1 MPLENQPN
9 SNMRPQPPG
18 FDKDPPDVGTIN
30 PSYPHAPGVGSRG
43 QGTRGAPFGASGHA
57 VGGGA
62 ELWYAGDERDDTSE
76 EDEEGDDTEQS
87 PHDREDQPDWEKRAQ
102 DAMRFSTTYLDS
114 NYRQKWD
121 DSLRAFNNQHPADSK
136 YNGENFK
143 KRSHLFVP
151 VTRTVIRKNEAAAC
165 KAFFSNHDVASIRA
179 LNEGDPRQVASAAM
193 MKELVQYRCKHTLHW
208 FQFLIGGLQDAQ
220 KQGACVANVEWVY
233 QSRRN
238 VNGKLV
244 TSKDQ
249 PVTRLTPLE
258 NMRFDPSASWMDPF
272 NDSPYLIELVQMYVG
287 DVKAKMARP
296 DPKGRKWKTYSDTE
310 IRTSSPDDSTRQA
323 RLGMQQ
329 DPAQEN
335 RSISDYEVCWVQ
347 RHIHRWDGNDWHFW
361 TLSDGKLLTDPEL
374 LEHVVFHG
382 RRPYILGFAVLETH
396 KPLPCSV
403 PELVKPLQDAINGLE
418 NQRNDNVLFALNK
431 RHKVKRGANVDT
443 VALLRNVPGGI
454 VNVDNMEDLE
464 ELPTPDVT
472 ASSYQ
477 EEDRKRQAF
486 DDLVGN
492 FNPMQLHQAGAPRE
506 AQGTVRMLQGP
517 ASEMTEYML
526 QTYAITFVVEV
537 LRHLVLLE
545 QHYETDKKVLAIAGQ
560 KAKLLQ
566 KFGQDEVTDEMLAQE
581 LTTEVNVGMG
591 STDTTAMLARLV
603 YAMREYAQL
612 AKIAPPGINLAE
624 ILKEFMSLSGYQDGE
639 RFSTQGNAEMAK
651 LEQVNKQLM
660 QMVQDLK
667 RHKNDKEQG
676 NILNFVAKREAIQAR
691 ERMEASKGKHQIAH
705 TYAQHLLDQDDA
717 LLQHALGGLAA
728 EQQGQQ
734 QAQLSAQ
741 NAQQQ
746 QEAAAAA
753 PPKPAA

>member
-1 MPLENQPN
+1 
-9 SNMRPQPPG
+9 MRPQAPG
-18 FDKDPPDVGTIN
+18 FDDNAPDVGTIN
-30 PSYPHAPGVGSRG
+30 AGYPHPPGVGSRG
-43 QGTRGAPFGASGHA
+43 DGTRGVPFGASGRP

-62 ELWYAGDERDDTSE
+62 ELYYMGTERGDQSDEDDD
-76 EDEEGDDTEQS
+76 DEEEAA
-87 PHDREDQPDWEKRAQ
+87 PYDREDQPEWEKRAK

-121 DSLRAFNNQHPADSK
+121 DSLRAFNNQHPGDSK
-136 YNGENFK
+136 YNSENFR

-165 KAFFSNHDVASIRA
+165 KAFFSNHDVASIRP
-179 LNEGDPRQVASAAM
+179 LNEGDPKQVASAAV
-193 MKELVQYRCKHTLHW
+193 MKELVQYRTKHQLHW

-220 KQGACVANVEWVY
+220 KQGACVARVEWCY

-238 VNGKLV
+238 ANGKMV
-244 TSKDQ
+244 TAKDQ
-249 PVTRLTPLE
+249 PGAHLVPLE

-287 DVKAKMARP
+287 DVKVKMSRD
-296 DPKGRKWKTYSDTE
+296 DPKGRRWTTYTDSE
-310 IRTSSPDDSTRQA
+310 IRQDSMADDSTRQA
-323 RLGMQQ
+323 RLGAQQ
-329 DPAQEN
+329 DPNQES

-361 TLSDGKLLTDPEL
+361 TLSNGKLLTEPEL
-374 LEHVVFHG
+374 LENVVFHG
-382 RRPYILGFAVLETH
+382 RRPYIIGFAVLETH
-396 KPLPCSV
+396 KPLPVSV
-403 PELVKPLQDAINGLE
+403 PELVKPLQDSINSIE

-431 RHKVKRGANVDT
+431 RAKVKRGTNVDT
-443 VALLRNVPGGI
+443 VAYLRNVPGGI
-454 VNVDNMEDLE
+454 INVDNMDDLE
-464 ELPTPDVT
+464 VIETGDVT
-472 ASSYQ
+472 QSSYQ

-545 QHYETDKKVLAIAGQ
+545 QCYETDKTILAIAGQ
-560 KAKLLQ
+560 RAKLLQ
-566 KFGQDEVTDEMLAQE
+566 KFGQDQVTDEMLEQE

-651 LEQVNKQLM
+651 LEQVNKQLTM
-660 QMVQDLK
+660 MVQDLK
-667 RHKNDKEQG
+667 RHKQDKEQG
-676 NILNFVAKREAIQAR
+676 NILNFVAKREANQAK
-691 ERMEASKGKHQIAH
+691 ERIAGMAHKGAIAQ
-705 TYAQHLLDQDDA
+705 TYHAHLLDQDDM
-717 LLQHALGGLAA
+717 LLQHALGGLSA

-734 QAQLSAQ
+734 QSALSAQ
-741 NAQQQ
+741 NAEQQQ
-746 QEAAAAA
+746 QAAAAA
-753 PPKPAA
+753 PKPAA